1 MKNEKMKNKVLFY
14 LIKKDFE
21 EKKDHRK
28 YPLWSS

>member
-21 EKKDHRK
+21 EKKEK
-28 YPLWSS
+28 